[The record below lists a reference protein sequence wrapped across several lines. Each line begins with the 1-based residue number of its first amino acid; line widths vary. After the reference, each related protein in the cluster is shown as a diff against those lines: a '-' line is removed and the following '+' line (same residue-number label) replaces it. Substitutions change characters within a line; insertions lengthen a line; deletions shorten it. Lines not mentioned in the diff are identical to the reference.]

1 MTPTISGWVLLLTS
15 LAYMAG
21 LFAIAWWG
29 DRSKLYPNNARFRP
43 LIYSFALGVYGSSWT
58 FYGAVGTA
66 KQDGLLYIAGYVG
79 PLLLLIF
86 GLRFFERLV
95 RLAKHQNAT
104 SISDLLSARFG
115 RSRRIAV
122 LVTLIALTAIIPYIA
137 LQLTAISMSIDV
149 LTGQPPGASPHWY
162 TDTTLLIALTLAV
175 FAILFGARGIDA
187 AEHHPGMVLAIAAE
201 SLFKLV
207 ALLAV
212 GVFALTTLDGPKPL
226 LTTLRQ
232 LPDDLRQPSMFFAQA
247 LTAMFAFFCLPRQF
261 HIGVVECADV
271 ADVRRARWWFGGYL
285 VLLSIVV
292 IPILAASVPL
302 DAAGRGA
309 PSTDAWVLWLP
320 LSAGQDWLAL
330 LAYLGGFSAA
340 TGMVIVASVALS
352 TMISNDLVLPML
364 WRWRG
369 AHVGASMASPA
380 AILWVRRVAIVG
392 VLLGAYGFFHL
403 APNAP
408 SLASIGMLALAAV
421 AQFAPALI
429 AAVYWPGASRAG
441 VTGGL
446 GAGFVIWAYTLL
458 IPAIASDGGPPPVW
472 LNDGPFGLAW
482 LKPGELFGLA
492 LPDPLSNG
500 VVWSLAANL
509 AVMVALS
516 WRFRPA
522 IGERLRVGGRRLLED
537 SSGARG
543 VQLLPGGATVGDL
556 LLLAE
561 RLLGAAAARRL
572 LERRSRE
579 LKRHVFAA
587 ERADLALLQSLERDL
602 SGALGASSARLVL
615 TSALRGAGIELAE
628 MVTLFDE
635 ASRKLR
641 FNRELLETMMDNLP
655 QGVCVVNAEMQLV
668 AWNQRYLHLFEYP
681 PGFVFAGKPVEELIR
696 YNAERGWCGSG
707 DPSEHARK
715 RVAWMRAGS
724 AHTSER
730 RRAGGRV
737 IELRGQPL
745 PDGGFVTAFSDV
757 TSHKRTA
764 ESLREINETLELRVE
779 ERTRQLAA
787 AVSQAELANQSKTR
801 FVMAASHDLLQ
812 PLGAARLFNA
822 ALRSRA
828 PADSDLRGLAE
839 RVDNSL
845 AAAGELLEDLL
856 DISRLDAGGVRAEVT
871 EFAVI
876 DLLQSLQ
883 EQFGPVA
890 AQRGIT
896 LAIAPTRMR
905 VRSDHRLL
913 RRVLQNFIGNA
924 LRYTQSGS
932 VLLGAR
938 RRAKGESIELQVID
952 TGPGIP
958 PENRRAIFEEFRRL
972 DQPSPWG
979 EKGLGLGL
987 SICER
992 IAVILD
998 TTLTLSSAPGHG
1010 STFGIRVPR
1019 AAGSAAA
1026 ASAEG
1031 ASPPAAVVAD
1041 VPQSTRVLCVDDD
1054 AATLEGL
1061 RELLTS
1067 WKFNVLVAGTPEQA
1081 LALADEHPIDIVL
1094 ADFHLQERPAG
1105 LELLDRLVR
1114 QAPAGQVRAGALLT
1128 ADATEALMIEAG
1140 EIGIPVLRKPVRPA
1154 ALRALVSALVDRV
1167 ARSGQPSSSGAGGA
1181 N

>member
-15 LAYMAG
+15 LVYMAG
-21 LFAIAWWG
+21 LFALAWWG
-29 DRSKLYPNNARFRP
+29 DRSKLYPDNVRFRP
-43 LIYSFALGVYGSSWT
+43 VIYSFALGVYGSTWT

-66 KQDGLLYIAGYVG
+66 KQDGLQYIAGYVG
-79 PLLLLIF
+79 PLVLLAF
-86 GLRFFERLV
+86 GLPFFERLV

-122 LVTLIALTAIIPYIA
+122 LVTVIALTAIIPYIA
-137 LQLTAISMSIDV
+137 LQLTAISMSVDV
-149 LTGQPPGASPHWY
+149 LTGATPGVAPHWY
-162 TDTTLLIALTLAV
+162 SDTTLLIALMLAL
-175 FAILFGARGIDA
+175 FSILFGTRGIDA
-187 AEHHPGMVLAIAAE
+187 TEHHPGMVLAIAAE

-207 ALLAV
+207 ALLLV
-212 GVFALTTLDGPKPL
+212 GVFALTMLDSPKPL
-226 LTTLRQ
+226 LATLRQ
-232 LPDDLRQPSMFFAQA
+232 LPADLKQPSVFFTQA
-247 LTAMFAFFCLPRQF
+247 VTSMFAFFCLPRQF

-271 ADVRRARWWFGGYL
+271 TDVRRARWWFGGYL

-292 IPILAASVPL
+292 IPIVAASLPL
-302 DAAGRGA
+302 DAAGRSA
-309 PSTDAWVLWLP
+309 PSTDALVLWLP
-320 LSAGQDWLAL
+320 LSAGQEWLAL

-352 TMISNDLVLPML
+352 TMISNDLVLPIL

-369 AHVGASMASPA
+369 TRAGTGMASPSL
-380 AILWVRRVAIVG
+380 ILWVRRIAIIG

-408 SLASIGMLALAAV
+408 SLASVGMLALAAV

-429 AAVYWPGASRAG
+429 AAVYWPRASRAG

-446 GAGFVIWAYTLL
+446 ATGFVIWLYTLL
-458 IPAIASDGGPPPVW
+458 LPAVVSDSGPSPAW
-472 LNDGPFGLAW
+472 LVDGPFGLAW
-482 LKPGELFGLA
+482 LAPRELFALA
-492 LPDPLSNG
+492 MPDALSHG
-500 VVWSLAANL
+500 VVWSLAANV

-516 WRFRPA
+516 LRYRPA
-522 IGERLRVGGRRLLED
+522 IGERLRVAGTRLLD
-537 SSGARG
+537 GSSGVRG
-543 VQLLPGGATVGDL
+543 GQLLPGGATVGDL

-561 RLLGAAAARRL
+561 RLLGEPAARRL

-579 LKRHVFAA
+579 LHRQVFAA

-615 TSALRGAGIELAE
+615 TSALRGVGIELAE

-655 QGVCVVNAEMQLV
+655 QGVCVVSEEMRLV
-668 AWNQRYLHLFEYP
+668 AWNQRYLDLFEYP
-681 PGFVFAGKPVEELIR
+681 PGFVFAGKPVEELIF

-707 DPSEHARK
+707 DPAAHARK
-715 RVAWMRAGS
+715 RVAFMRAGS

-730 RRAGGRV
+730 RRSDGRV

-745 PDGGFVTAFSDV
+745 PDGGFVTVFSDV
-757 TSHKRTA
+757 TSHKRSE

-787 AVSQAELANQSKTR
+787 AVSQAEQANESKTR

-822 ALRSRA
+822 ALRSRTGEN
-828 PADSDLRGLAE
+828 SDLRGLAE

-856 DISRLDAGGVRAEVT
+856 DISRLDAGGVRAEIT
-871 EFAVI
+871 EFDVME
-876 DLLQSLQ
+876 LLQSLQ
-883 EQFGPVA
+883 EQFAPVA

-896 LAIAPTRMR
+896 LAIANTRMR

-924 LRYTQSGS
+924 LRYTESGS
-932 VLLGAR
+932 VLMGAR
-938 RRAKGESIELQVID
+938 RRASGMLIELQVID
-952 TGPGIP
+952 TGPGIS
-958 PENRRAIFEEFRRL
+958 PENRGAIFEEFRRL

-992 IAVILD
+992 IAVILA
-998 TTLTLSSAPGHG
+998 TTLTLRSEPARGSS
-1010 STFGIRVPR
+1010 FGILVPR
-1019 AAGSAAA
+1019 AAGGARAAPVDAVPSLVLSA
-1026 ASAEG
+1026 G
-1031 ASPPAAVVAD
+1031 GTPR
-1041 VPQSTRVLCVDDD
+1041 TRVLCVDDD
-1054 AATLEGL
+1054 AATLAGL
-1061 RELLTS
+1061 NGLLTDWNFS
-1067 WKFNVLVAGTPEQA
+1067 VLVAATPEEA
-1081 LALADEHPIDIVL
+1081 LAIAASQPIDVVL
-1094 ADFHLQERPAG
+1094 ADFHLQNRPAG
-1105 LELLDRLVR
+1105 LELLARLVR
-1114 QAPAGQVRAGALLT
+1114 EAPRTQSRAGALLT
-1128 ADATEALMIEAG
+1128 ADATEKLVAQAG
-1140 EIGIPVLRKPVRPA
+1140 ELGFPVLRKPVRPA
-1154 ALRALVSALVDRV
+1154 ALRALMAALVDRV

>member
-15 LAYMAG
+15 LVYMAC
-21 LFAIAWWG
+21 LFALAWWG
-29 DRSKLYPNNARFRP
+29 DRSKFYPHNARYRA
-43 LIYSFALGVYGSSWT
+43 LTYSFALGVYGSSWT

-66 KQDGLLYIAGYVG
+66 KQDGLQYIAGYVG
-79 PLLLLIF
+79 PLVLLGF
-86 GLRFFERLV
+86 GLPFFERLV

-122 LVTLIALTAIIPYIA
+122 LVTIIALTAIIPYIA
-137 LQLTAISMSIDV
+137 LQLTAISMSVDV
-149 LTGQPPGASPHWY
+149 LTGAVPGVAPHWY
-162 TDTTLLIALTLAV
+162 TDTTLLIALMLAV
-175 FAILFGARGIDA
+175 FSILFGTRVIDA
-187 AEHHPGMVLAIAAE
+187 TEHHPGMVLAIAAE

-207 ALLAV
+207 ALLLV
-212 GVFALTTLDGPKPL
+212 GVFALTTLDGPHAL

-232 LPDDLRQPSMFFAQA
+232 MPADLKQPSMFFAQA
-247 LTAMFAFFCLPRQF
+247 VTAMFAFFCLPRQF
-261 HIGVVECADV
+261 HIGIVECADV

-292 IPILAASVPL
+292 IPIVAASLPL

-309 PSTDAWVLWLP
+309 PSADAWVLWLP
-320 LSAGQDWLAL
+320 LTGGQEWLAL

-369 AHVGASMASPA
+369 AHAGTGIASPSV
-380 AILWVRRVAIVG
+380 ILWIRRVAIVG

-408 SLASIGMLALAAV
+408 SLASIGILALAAV

-429 AAVYWPGASRAG
+429 AAVYWPRASRAG

-446 GAGFVIWAYTLL
+446 ATGFVIWLYTLL
-458 IPAIASDGGPPPVW
+458 LPAILSDSGSPPEW
-472 LNDGPFGLAW
+472 LIDGPFGLAW
-482 LKPGELFGLA
+482 LAPRELFGIA
-492 LPDPLSNG
+492 MPDAFSHG
-500 VVWSLAANL
+500 VAWSLFANV

-522 IGERLRVGGRRLLED
+522 LGERLRVAGTRLLD
-537 SSGARG
+537 GSAGARG
-543 VQLLPGGATVGDL
+543 GKLLPGGATVGDL

-561 RLLGAAAARRL
+561 RLLGAPAARRL

-579 LKRHVFAA
+579 LRRHVFAA

-615 TSALRGAGIELAE
+615 TSALRGVGIELAE

-655 QGVCVVNAEMQLV
+655 QGVCVVNEEMRLV
-668 AWNQRYLHLFEYP
+668 AWNQRYLDLFEYP
-681 PGFVFAGKPVEELIR
+681 PEFVFAGKPVEELIY
-696 YNAERGWCGSG
+696 YNAERGWCGPG
-707 DPSEHARK
+707 DPGEHARK
-715 RVAWMRAGS
+715 RVAYMRAGS

-730 RRAGGRV
+730 RRSDGRV

-757 TSHKRTA
+757 TSHKRTE

-779 ERTRQLAA
+779 ERTRQLAT
-787 AVSQAELANQSKTR
+787 AVSQAEQANESKTR

-828 PADSDLRGLAE
+828 GEDSDLRGLVD

-856 DISRLDAGGVRAEVT
+856 DISRLDAGGVRAELT
-871 EFAVI
+871 EFDVME
-876 DLLQSLQ
+876 LMRSLH
-883 EQFGPVA
+883 EQFAPVA

-896 LAIAPTRMR
+896 LSIAATRMR
-905 VRSDHRLL
+905 VRSDLRLV

-932 VLLGAR
+932 VLMGAR
-938 RRAKGESIELQVID
+938 RRASGMLVELQVID
-952 TGPGIP
+952 TGPGISA
-958 PENRRAIFEEFRRL
+958 ENRGAIFEEFRRL

-992 IAVILD
+992 IAVILE
-998 TTLTLSSAPGHG
+998 TTLTLRSEPRRGSS
-1010 STFGIRVPR
+1010 FGIFVPR
-1019 AAGSAAA
+1019 SAGRASVAPIDSAASNILPAAGS
-1026 ASAEG
+1026 
-1031 ASPPAAVVAD
+1031 PR
-1041 VPQSTRVLCVDDD
+1041 TRVLCVDDD
-1054 AATLEGL
+1054 AATLAGL
-1061 RELLTS
+1061 SGLLTDWNFS
-1067 WKFNVLVAGTPEQA
+1067 VLVAATPEQA
-1081 LALADEHPIDIVL
+1081 LAIAAAHPIDIVL
-1094 ADFHLQERPAG
+1094 ADFHLQNRPAG
-1105 LELLDRLVR
+1105 LELLAQLVR
-1114 QAPAGQVRAGALLT
+1114 EAPRSQPRVGALLT
-1128 ADATEALMIEAG
+1128 ADATEKLVAQAAELG
-1140 EIGIPVLRKPVRPA
+1140 FPVLRKPVRPA
-1154 ALRALVSALVDRV
+1154 ALRALVAALVDRV
-1167 ARSGQPSSSGAGGA
+1167 ARSGQVSSSGAGGA

>member
-29 DRSKLYPNNARFRP
+29 DRTKLYPDNVRYRA

-66 KQDGLLYIAGYVG
+66 KQEGVIASIAGYVG
-79 PLLLLIF
+79 PLVLLAF
-86 GLRFFERLV
+86 GLPFFERLI

-122 LVTLIALTAIIPYIA
+122 LVTIIALTAIIPYIS

-149 LTGQPPGASPHWY
+149 LTGVGPHPSPHWY
-162 TDTTLLIALTLAV
+162 SDTTLLIALMLAL
-175 FAILFGARGIDA
+175 FAILFGTRVIDA
-187 AEHHPGMVLAIAAE
+187 TEHHPGMVLAIAAE

-212 GVFALTTLDGPKPL
+212 GIFALTTLDSPKPL
-226 LTTLRQ
+226 LTALRQ
-232 LPDDLRQPSMFFAQA
+232 MPAEFRNPSMFFAQA
-247 LTAMFAFFCLPRQF
+247 VTAMFAFFCLPRQF

-285 VLLSIVV
+285 VLLSIVI
-292 IPILAASVPL
+292 IPIVVATPPL
-302 DAAGRGA
+302 GAAGSDA
-309 PSTDAWVLWLP
+309 PSADSLVLWLP
-320 LSAGQDWLAL
+320 LSQGHEWLAL

-340 TGMVIVASVALS
+340 TGMVIVASVALA
-352 TMISNDLVLPML
+352 TMISNDLVLPLL

-369 AHVGASMASPA
+369 AQIGISMASPT
-380 AILWVRRVAIVG
+380 AILWLRRVAIVG

-408 SLASIGMLALAAV
+408 SLAAVGLLALAAV
-421 AQFAPALI
+421 AQFGPALI
-429 AAVYWPGASRAG
+429 AAVYWPRASRAG

-446 GAGFVIWAYTLL
+446 TAGFVIWLYTLL
-458 IPAIASDGGPPPVW
+458 IPAVASDGGIAPAWVAA
-472 LNDGPFGLAW
+472 GPFGMSWLA
-482 LKPGELFGLA
+482 PGQLFGIGMSDTLTH
-492 LPDPLSNG
+492 G
-500 VVWSLAANL
+500 VVWSLTANI

-516 WRFRPA
+516 LRYRPA
-522 IGERLRVGGRRLLED
+522 IGERLRVA
-537 SSGARG
+537 GARMLENYSKRG
-543 VQLLPGGATVGDL
+543 GQLLPGGATVGDL

-561 RLLGAAAARRL
+561 RLLGAPAAQRL
-572 LERRSRE
+572 LERRARE
-579 LKRHVFAA
+579 LKRQVFAD

-628 MVTLFDE
+628 IVTLFDE

-668 AWNQRYLHLFEYP
+668 AWNQRYLDLFEYP
-681 PGFVFAGKPVEELIR
+681 AGFVFAGKPVEELIL
-696 YNAERGWCGSG
+696 YNAERGWCGPG
-707 DPSEHARK
+707 DPVAHTRK
-715 RVAWMRAGS
+715 RVAFMRAGS

-730 RRAGGRV
+730 RRSDGRV

-745 PDGGFVTAFSDV
+745 PDGGFVTAFNDV
-757 TSHKRTA
+757 TSHKRTE

-787 AVSQAELANQSKTR
+787 AVSQAELANESKTR

-828 PADSDLRGLAE
+828 TQNSDLRGLAE

-856 DISRLDAGGVRAEVT
+856 DISRLDAGGVRAELT
-871 EFAVI
+871 EFDVM
-876 DLLQSLQ
+876 DLLKSLQ

-896 LAIAPTRMR
+896 LSIASTRLR

-924 LRYTQSGS
+924 LRYTQSGT
-932 VLLGAR
+932 VLLGTR
-938 RRAKGESIELQVID
+938 RRASGTLVELQVID

-958 PENRRAIFEEFRRL
+958 LENRHAIFEEFRRL

-992 IAVILD
+992 IAAILE
-998 TTLTLSSAPGHG
+998 TTLTLQSAPGRG
-1010 STFGIRVPR
+1010 SRFGIFVPR
-1019 AAGSAAA
+1019 AAGRAQS
-1026 ASAEG
+1026 
-1031 ASPPAAVVAD
+1031 SPVDTTPQVALAMER
-1041 VPQSTRVLCVDDD
+1041 PQRSLVLCVDDD
-1054 AATLEGL
+1054 APTLEAL
-1061 RELLTS
+1061 RELLAS
-1067 WKFNVLVAGTPEQA
+1067 WKFDVLVASTPEQA
-1081 LALADEHPIDIVL
+1081 VALAAANPVDIVL
-1094 ADFHLQERPAG
+1094 ADFHLQDRPAG
-1105 LELLDRLVR
+1105 LELLERLVR
-1114 QAPAGQVRAGALLT
+1114 HAPAGQSRAGALLT
-1128 ADATEALMIEAG
+1128 AGATEALLSRAAELG
-1140 EIGIPVLRKPVRPA
+1140 FPVLRKPVRPA
-1154 ALRALVSALVDRV
+1154 ALRALITALADR
-1167 ARSGQPSSSGAGGA
+1167 AAASGQLSSSGAGGA